1 LNEAL
6 SLASRGL
13 KEEKMEILNTK
24 EWEKYV
30 VAKEGQPGVA
40 AFERKPMRW
49 ISHFTHLDQAY
60 SSLREGKLCSRL
72 VHDKSRLNKRR
83 ISVCWLS
90 PNDWTGKG
98 GFRYGNVGFRF
109 DINTIVKN
117 RICYWIEA
125 AEYEIRAPR
134 ILLSMKDYDGTFE
147 RYDPS
152 RDDGPWKYYPD
163 NNSHFF
169 NGTICLEL
177 LIEDDIDLSIC
188 DGVEIKDHSS
198 QYCSIH
204 RTNPQDCAELSMPRT
219 LAGSLFLS
227 RVVSTN
233 LDVQKLKWTTKNGGR
248 VVPGSALQ
256 AAFNDLSIRMSNK
269 QTFHGS
275 ITSIDE
281 DGLRLINAALRA
293 FSYGRRDEVSVL
305 LGLFESELECMKSLR
320 AVVAG
325 SFGVDESTLLD

>member
-1 LNEAL
+1 MGTPDQN
-6 SLASRGL
+6 
-13 KEEKMEILNTK
+13 
-24 EWEKYV
+24 EWELYA
-30 VAKEGQPGVA
+30 VANPGQ
-40 AFERKPMRW
+40 RMRAPVECTSMPW
-49 ISHFTHLDQAY
+49 IYHFTHLDQAY

-233 LDVQKLKWTTKNGGR
+233 WDVQKLKWTTKNGGR
-248 VVPGSALQ
+248 VVPGPHSRRRSTTCQYECRTSRHSMVRSHRSMKMGYALSMQ
-256 AAFNDLSIRMSNK
+256 LYGHSRMDDVMRFRSCL
-269 QTFHGS
+269 
-275 ITSIDE
+275 DC
-281 DGLRLINAALRA
+281 LRVSWNA
-293 FSYGRRDEVSVL
+293 
-305 LGLFESELECMKSLR
+305 
-320 AVVAG
+320 
-325 SFGVDESTLLD
+325 